1 MNKHIMTKPEFHVS
15 KEGYSIFAPTI
26 QKEIP
31 SEYIVSDRCGSNLNS
46 WILWELMEQGVPVP
60 FGYSHSGYSSL
71 KCEPF
76 LTSDFTADISLL
88 ERKVQVKIERNLR
101 YDGAPSAIET
111 MEVTLTIPS
120 DGDTFSTM
128 IAKINEKLVYFKKN
142 VTVRFRE
149 IEKKIYTYDWNPQ
162 HGSWNSTASKANR
175 SWDSI
180 AIESETLL
188 EIKEDVTMFM
198 KFLKLEHFDN
208 IGRRIYMF
216 HGPPGSGK
224 SSLALAI
231 TSQLGGDLYRIR
243 STMSD
248 VHLAKAVNNMASH
261 KTPVILIEDADELF
275 AKQDGDV
282 AGVPQYQEKHTD
294 LQYAGVHK
302 NAPDMDSV
310 KTGLTYSGILN
321 VLDGSDAPSKALFI
335 LSSNRAHSYDQALL
349 RRINRTWHIAG
360 TSTATVAKFL
370 QYFVKANDPSPTI
383 CERISKTLNKQGLQM
398 STLQECCVRALYAK
412 NIDTGEETVYPTPEE
427 VLDQILKYKP
437 LSHTSLVAVTQKT
450 NGYIG

>member
-1 MNKHIMTKPEFHVS
+1 MTKPEFHVS
-15 KEGYSIFAPTI
+15 KEGYRIFAPTT

-31 SEYIVSDRCGSNLNS
+31 DEYTVSDRCGGGFKS
-46 WILWELMEQGVPVP
+46 WILWEMMEQGVPVP
-60 FGYSHSGYSSL
+60 FQYSDSLGYSPL
-71 KCEPF
+71 KCEP
-76 LTSDFTADISLL
+76 TPISDFTADISLL
-88 ERKVQVKIERNLR
+88 ERKVHVRIKREILHRGSQH
-101 YDGAPSAIET
+101 PSEIK
-111 MEVTLTIPS
+111 EVTLTIPS
-120 DGDTFSTM
+120 AGDTFSTL
-128 IAKINEKLVYFKKN
+128 IAKINENLVYFKKN
-142 VTVRFRE
+142 VSSHYHE
-149 IEKKIYTYDWNPQ
+149 LEKKIYTYDWNPQ

-180 AIESETLL
+180 AIESETLH

-224 SSLALAI
+224 SSLALTIA
-231 TSQLGGDLYRIR
+231 SQLGGDLYRIR
-243 STMSD
+243 STLSD
-248 VHLAKAVNNMASH
+248 AQLAKAINNTNAI

-282 AGVPQYQEKHTD
+282 AGVPQFQEKHTD

-321 VLDGSDAPSKALFI
+321 ALDGSDAPSKALFI

-360 TSTATVAKFL
+360 TSAATVAKFL